1 MTSSGDNV
9 LMTLNVLVLLG
20 IIVIGWL
27 VKSWIPKYLKKKAEN
42 FATKEDFKEI
52 LELEKI
58 TTREIES
65 IKGQISTGAWIDQ
78 RRWDLKRELY
88 SKLLEVFHELRKTTA
103 NVATTYSP
111 GQDKEFIERNKEF
124 YDGQKKKQHELLD
137 EAGRLTA
144 VAALIVDEKAIKA
157 VEVFRQEA
165 SVLGAEN
172 DPYRYMMG
180 LCDNADRVY
189 RLLLK
194 EARQDLLGIDSAK
207 LA

>member
-1 MTSSGDNV
+1 M
-9 LMTLNVLVLLG
+9 LMTLNVLVFLG

-27 VKSWIPKYLKKKAEN
+27 VKSWIPKYLEKKAVN

-103 NVATTYSP
+103 NVATAYSP
-111 GQDKEFIERNKEF
+111 EQDKDFMERNKEF
-124 YDGQKKKQHELLD
+124 YDGQKRKQFELLD

-144 VAALIVDEKAIKA
+144 VAALIVDEKAINA
-157 VEVFRQEA
+157 VEAFRQDA
-165 SVLGAEN
+165 IVLGAEN

-180 LCDNADRVY
+180 LRDKADCVY

-194 EARQDLLGIDSAK
+194 EARQDLLGVNSARS
-207 LA
+207 A